1 MKNIENVVFDFGNVL
16 CRYDPDY
23 MISRFLSDPD
33 DIAAVKKA
41 MFGRDLWNPLDA
53 GKISDGELKHVG
65 CLSLPERLHA
75 PACAAYDAWEQ
86 NMPDIPGMRELTV
99 KVKETGKKL
108 CLLSNISVGFA
119 EKWQS
124 IPKLYSLL
132 SPFDGLVFSGPLG
145 ITKPSKEIFRYL
157 LDRYGLDPEKTV
169 FIDDAKKNIAG
180 AESVGIRGILFEGD
194 AEKVSR
200 LLFDPEEETVIP
212 GRYRHFKGN
221 EYEAIGIG
229 KHTETGEP
237 LVFYRALY
245 GEGGLWARPAA
256 MWNDTVERG
265 GVKYKRFTYLGDA
278 EEKK

>member
-33 DIAAVKKA
+33 DIGAVKKA

-53 GKISDGELKHVG
+53 GKVTDEDVKRIG
-65 CLSLPERLHA
+65 CQSLPERLHA
-75 PACAAYDAWEQ
+75 PACAAYDAWER
-86 NMPDIPGMRELTV
+86 NMPDVPGMRELTA
-99 KVKETGKKL
+99 KVKASGKKL
-108 CLLSNISVGFA
+108 FLLSNISVGFS

-124 IPKLYSLL
+124 IPRLLTLL

-180 AESVGIRGILFEGD
+180 AESEGIRGILFDGN
-194 AEKVSR
+194 AERVDR
-200 LLFDPEEETVIP
+200 LLFDPEAETVIK
-212 GRYRHFKGN
+212 GKYRHFKGN
-221 EYEAIGIG
+221 EYEAIGLG
-229 KHTETGEP
+229 RHTETGET

-256 MWNDTVERG
+256 MWNDTVERDG
-265 GVKYKRFTYLGDA
+265 KKYKRFAYLGDA
-278 EEKK
+278 EGTK